1 MFSTKTLITLQPID
15 RFLKFQC
22 LLVPLFKHNLLC
34 CLPNPLP
41 VSARRARR
49 ALRKASLAVV
59 VVCVGVDCPL
69 HHVLQPRGPACLVE
83 AALAPLL
90 AVGALLEDVV
100 EVLPLLLLAQ
110 GVVPGGL
117 VPLVERCVAES
128 PAIVRRV

>member
-49 ALRKASLAVV
+49 ALRKASLDT
-59 VVCVGVDCPL
+59 GVAKFK
-69 HHVLQPRGPACLVE
+69 VLTRTEPRMWIINFNVNKIGT
-83 AALAPLL
+83 
-90 AVGALLEDVV
+90 
-100 EVLPLLLLAQ
+100 
-110 GVVPGGL
+110 
-117 VPLVERCVAES
+117 
-128 PAIVRRV
+128 